1 MKLQIIKK
9 VKIILMKTLF
19 LSVSFASKITFSK
32 GIRKVIQ
39 TSETNLTHRYKNNC
53 PKSNQKSTYSNTLTP
68 TAVIRRNAKK
78 IG

>member
-9 VKIILMKTLF
+9 VKIILMKSLF
-19 LSVSFASKITFSK
+19 LSVSFVSKITFSK
-32 GIRKVIQ
+32 GIRKIIE
-39 TSETNLTHRYKNNC
+39 TSGTNLTHRYKNSC

-68 TAVIRRNAKK
+68 IVVIRRNAKK